1 MDNIDL
7 DGTMTLTLTIKMEW
21 RDPRLVFLNI
31 RDNGLSDGNENIKD
45 ISVRKSFSSS
55 LVPFLTDLLRQ
66 WQIERCCSVSRTSCG
81 CLSPRSSTPTP

>member
-55 LVPFLTDLLRQ
+55 LVPFRTDLLRQ
-66 WQIERCCSVSRTSCG
+66 RQIEGCCSVSRTSCG
-81 CLSPRSSTPTP
+81 CLSPR

>member
-66 WQIERCCSVSRTSCG
+66 MQIEGCCSVSRTSCG
-81 CLSPRSSTPTP
+81 SPLPRSSTPTP

>member
-45 ISVRKSFSSS
+45 ISVRKSFSP
-55 LVPFLTDLLRQ
+55 L
-66 WQIERCCSVSRTSCG
+66 
-81 CLSPRSSTPTP
+81 